1 MRTSRPEERVGPIVV
16 IRLDQA
22 IDRDHVHEIE
32 SWVDEKLEMGE
43 RFLVLHCGRVRCFDS
58 VGLESLLSLT
68 RTAASQGARLALTH
82 LGADL
87 KTTLRVTRL
96 ESAIEHYAST
106 EEAVRAMRGRG
117 A

>member
-1 MRTSRPEERVGPIVV
+1 MRSTRPEERVGPVV
-16 IRLDQA
+16 VARLDQS
-22 IDRDHVHEIE
+22 IDRDHVYEIE
-32 SWVDEKLEMGE
+32 TWVDEKLAMGD

-58 VGLESLLSLT
+58 VGLETLLSLT

-96 ESAIEHYAST
+96 ESAIEHYATT
-106 EEAVRAMRGRG
+106 EEAVRVMRGRSM
-117 A
+117 